1 MTADNLAVEFGGS
14 MRRPVEE
21 RKSVT
26 GVHPRSHRGTASP
39 HKISKDP
46 GESFLDLYADAEFG
60 DLETAEIV
68 SRLKKNLKSFL
79 NFREKASR
87 KVEELKERADS
98 KDNSKEKE
106 REINEELDK
115 RMSQLYELEV
125 RIKSIEQLIAKLEE
139 ERKLE
144 EELARRNE
152 QLRKDEEELQKK
164 EDELV
169 SEKSA
174 KKEIIKQAKKDL
186 TEQVNEVTSPQ
197 HNIEIEA

>member
-1 MTADNLAVEFGGS
+1 
-14 MRRPVEE
+14 MRRPIEE

-26 GVHPRSHRGTASP
+26 GVQPRSHRGTASP

-68 SRLKKNLKSFL
+68 GKLRRNLKSFL
-79 NFREKASR
+79 AFRDKGSR
-87 KVEELKERADS
+87 KVEELKEKAER
-98 KDNSKEKE
+98 KDNSKEEE
-106 REINEELDK
+106 REVNEELDK

-125 RIKSIEQLIAKLEE
+125 RIKSIEQLIAKLEDE
-139 ERKLE
+139 KRLE
-144 EELARRNE
+144 EELARKNE

-174 KKEIIKQAKKDL
+174 KKKLIKQAKEDI
-186 TEQVNEVTSPQ
+186 TEQINEVTFL
-197 HNIEIEA
+197 NTI